1 MPTNEPGAEKRR
13 VFFFALRGVL
23 HSDRYEELALHGD
36 GIGVSSRPEI
46 WHQSEGGLLSKLW
59 EVAIAR
65 SDTQGL

>member
-1 MPTNEPGAEKRR
+1 MGPT
-13 VFFFALRGVL
+13 GVGVGL
-23 HSDRYEELALHGD
+23 D
-36 GIGVSSRPEI
+36 GYFEANKPIRPEI